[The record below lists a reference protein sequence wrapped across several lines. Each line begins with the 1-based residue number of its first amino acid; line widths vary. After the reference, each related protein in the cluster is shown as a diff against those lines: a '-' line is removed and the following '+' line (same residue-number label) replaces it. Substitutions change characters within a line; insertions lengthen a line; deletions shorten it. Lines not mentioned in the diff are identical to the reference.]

1 MMSHGFFCATFTTSP
16 GIFFGLIGQRF
27 CWRYNHDTPCQRRLA
42 SPLQKKIQQ
51 YYKRNAF
58 IAGAGAGVSRSLR
71 LRV

>member
-1 MMSHGFFCATFTTSP
+1 MMGHGFFCATFTTSP

-27 CWRYNHDTPCQRRLA
+27 CWRYNHDTMSETIGQSFA
-42 SPLQKKIQQ
+42 EKNS
-51 YYKRNAF
+51 F